1 MSDTASDT
9 APARGRKFILDT
21 ESLRTFREVVAQGG
35 FSAAAR
41 VLGITQPAVSLKIR
55 RLEERLGMSLIRRDG
70 HSLNL
75 TDHGRDLLAHAEFIV
90 EAHDRAVDDMQRSE
104 LSGVIC
110 LGCNVD
116 LAPSGMAE
124 VAARFMRTHP
134 ETELAIYAQG
144 SEALGEMLDNGEI
157 DLALMQLVAVDG
169 NVRPTDELGR
179 REDLHVVQGLAA
191 DFTDADPVPLISCG
205 PHGLYDPYLAA
216 LLDAAARRY
225 RVTLRWADVRGV
237 QRAIESGLGVGILNT
252 SNVTE
257 RMRPWTGID
266 PMSLPSTVT
275 ALRSRDGAGE
285 DALVNA
291 LKGRLLEALAPEDLP
306 DQD

>member
-1 MSDTASDT
+1 MSDAAR
-9 APARGRKFILDT
+9 APGRKFILDT
-21 ESLRTFREVVAQGG
+21 ESLRAFRVVVARGG

-41 VLGITQPAVSLKIR
+41 ELGVTQPAVSLKIR

-75 TDHGRDLLAHAEFIV
+75 TEHGRDLLAHAEFIV

-104 LSGVIC
+104 LRGVIY
-110 LGCNVD
+110 LGCNRD
-116 LAPSGMAE
+116 LVPSDLAE

-134 ETELAIYAQG
+134 EIELAISAQWP
-144 SEALGEMLDNGEI
+144 EALSEMLDNGEI
-157 DLALMQLVAVDG
+157 DLALVQMVAVDG

-179 REDLHVVQGLAA
+179 REQLHAVQGLAA
-191 DFTDADPVPLISCG
+191 DFDDADPVPLISFG
-205 PHGLYDPYLAA
+205 PHGLYDPCLTE
-216 LLDAAARRY
+216 LLDAAARPY
-225 RVTLRWADVRGV
+225 RVALQWADIRGV

-275 ALRSRDGAGE
+275 ALRSRDGAEE
-285 DALVNA
+285 DALVSA
-291 LKGRLLEALAPEDLP
+291 LKVRLLEALAPGNLL